1 MKRTLFAMM
10 MVVQMLSAFSA
21 RAEEAP
27 KSESFQRDR
36 LWYAASLPLYI
47 LTAGIVVHE
56 GSHALAVG
64 LDDDFELIRFR
75 PYPHYTDDGRGL
87 VGGSIDVRC
96 TDLDPQTAR
105 CADKTGLGVI
115 AGAPYITDT
124 VFFVTADLLL
134 STGAVNPDG
143 MMGLA
148 LYLAGMG
155 SSWYD
160 FASNLIWAID
170 GSDPDQMA
178 RNFAIPRWSVV
189 ATASALSAVG
199 LWRLWVNG
207 RRVFWDADPSG
218 KESKLTIMP
227 MTSPESF
234 GVWAEVRF

>member
-1 MKRTLFAMM
+1 MGKWVFPDYTTKPGKDYDDEL
-10 MVVQMLSAFSA
+10 
-21 RAEEAP
+21 
-27 KSESFQRDR
+27 RD
-36 LWYAASLPLYI
+36 LAYEGLKKK
-47 LTAGIVVHE
+47 GIKE
-56 GSHALAVG
+56 TPEIRERIEY
-64 LDDDFELIRFR
+64 ELKVIRSKGYS
-75 PYPHYTDDGRGL
+75 PYFL
-87 VGGSIDVRC
+87 
-96 TDLDPQTAR
+96 
-105 CADKTGLGVI
+105 
-115 AGAPYITDT
+115 
-124 VFFVTADLLL
+124 VTADLLL

-155 SSWYD
+155 STWYD
-160 FASNLIWAID
+160 FARNLIWAID